1 MLLAELIA
9 AAAAGG
15 SGEHQEDAGGGQS
28 TPTNDLLERIVC
40 LFLLCTMATLL
51 LQGVGNWVGLVDV
64 WSPLAVVEAVDSS
77 LRLGTRLWTPLVSEH
92 NVHRYQGGPTL
103 YG

>member
-51 LQGVGNWVGLVDV
+51 LQGGNWVGLVDV

-92 NVHRYQGGPTL
+92 NVRRYQGGPTL